1 MSTILTQS
9 QKQTLQGYSR
19 WVKLLTVLGYIYAGF
34 MILIGLATLIAIVG
48 IVPLAFG
55 GLMIWLLTKIRKSAT
70 LVATLEADSEAAG
83 ETGLAK
89 LVEAL
94 ENLRVAAKVYAI
106 VMIVGLVLNLLGGLL
121 FGGLIWAAISSG
133 EFNLETEE
141 SSSSVQ
147 TEQSFEELL
156 QEIDAEIQAAE
167 EETGDQ

>member
-1 MSTILTQS
+1 
-9 QKQTLQGYSR
+9 
-19 WVKLLTVLGYIYAGF
+19 

-70 LVATLEADSEAAG
+70 LVADLEADPEATG
-83 ETGLAK
+83 ETSLAK

-94 ENLRVAAKVYAI
+94 ENLRVAAKVYTI
-106 VMIVGLVLNLLGGLL
+106 IMIVSLVLNLLIGLL

-141 SSSSVQ
+141 SGSSVQ

-167 EETGDQ
+167 EESGN